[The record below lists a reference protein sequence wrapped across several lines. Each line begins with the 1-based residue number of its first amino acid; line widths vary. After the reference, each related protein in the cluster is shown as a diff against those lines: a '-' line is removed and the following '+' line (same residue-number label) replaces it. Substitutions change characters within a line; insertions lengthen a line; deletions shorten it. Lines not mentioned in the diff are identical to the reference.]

1 MSKLKDPFLGIQNAL
16 TETYTMLGQCRLLLV
31 AEQEENARLRAK
43 IEQLTK
49 ELAELA
55 WMP

>member
-49 ELAELA
+49 ELAERA

>member
-1 MSKLKDPFLGIQNAL
+1 MSKHKDPFLGIQNAL
-16 TETYTMLGQCRLLLV
+16 TEIHTMLGQCRLLLV

-49 ELAELA
+49 ELAERA
-55 WMP
+55 WIP